1 MPVSAEII
9 SYEISR
15 VTYNLHKLGNWSTG
29 SKTSWSHLTTDDRSG
44 LGPLMCFQSNSS
56 SIAAFFY
63 KINLIFKKQIK
74 LTQHCCE
81 QVCIYFVHFQV
92 AAVTSDRGARDPR
105 IEPGDGWM
113 FAFSTKTTAIHH
125 FGQGRLSLLPS
136 VEWLNEP
143 YGWVMIQMATGKCLA
158 YGTLQADSKVMSATW
173 PKSWQRPISLCC
185 TRLCS
190 A

>member
-63 KINLIFKKQIK
+63 KINLIFKKTNKVNPTLLWASMHLFRSLSGRSRHIWPRRERSQDRIGRWVNVHIFHK
-74 LTQHCCE
+74 NHCNTPLWARSTQPSTLSGM
-81 QVCIYFVHFQV
+81 VKR
-92 AAVTSDRGARDPR
+92 AVWLSNDTNGDR
-105 IEPGDGWM
+105 
-113 FAFSTKTTAIHH
+113 
-125 FGQGRLSLLPS
+125 
-136 VEWLNEP
+136 
-143 YGWVMIQMATGKCLA
+143 
-158 YGTLQADSKVMSATW
+158 
-173 PKSWQRPISLCC
+173 
-185 TRLCS
+185 
-190 A
+190 